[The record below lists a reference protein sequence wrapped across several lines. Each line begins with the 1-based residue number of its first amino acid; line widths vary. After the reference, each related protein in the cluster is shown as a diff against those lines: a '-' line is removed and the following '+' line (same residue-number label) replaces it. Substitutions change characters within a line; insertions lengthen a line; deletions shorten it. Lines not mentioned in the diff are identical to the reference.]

1 MVAGLWATCC
11 CDGKGGRGG
20 GGLTTV
26 LCRGWEGGGFL
37 HPYCRGGGVQEAQP
51 VGASWMFLHANSSTA
66 LGVLHHPTWR
76 LPVCGLHAVVMTK
89 GAGGGGGCKRGG
101 GGGTAGWSNLD
112 VAAGQLA

>member
-51 VGASWMFLHANSSTA
+51 VGATWMLLQVSWLNSCWPAAPFKLAPGRLWALCCCFGVRGQGSGEGGRGVTLST
-66 LGVLHHPTWR
+66 
-76 LPVCGLHAVVMTK
+76 
-89 GAGGGGGCKRGG
+89 GGGASLEPLH
-101 GGGTAGWSNLD
+101 T
-112 VAAGQLA
+112 